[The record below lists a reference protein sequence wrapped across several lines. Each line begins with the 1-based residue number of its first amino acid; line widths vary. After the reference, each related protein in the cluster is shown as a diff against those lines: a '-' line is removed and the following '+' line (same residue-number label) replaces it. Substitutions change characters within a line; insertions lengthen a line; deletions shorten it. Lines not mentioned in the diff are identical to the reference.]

1 MKVYIVEDMNAGAEL
16 GYTLIRKEF
25 DQGNLNVF
33 GLATGSTPV
42 TLYKKFAESDIDFSN
57 TIAINLDEYIGI
69 GHDHEQSYDHFMRQ
83 NLFNAKPF
91 KKTYLPDGLNEDA
104 AAECAAYDAI
114 IKENPI
120 DVQVLGIGSNG
131 HIGFNEPGAS
141 FDSYTEKVALAP
153 ETIQANARFFD
164 SIDEV
169 PKFAYS
175 MGIKSILGA
184 KKIVLFA
191 YGAAKADAI
200 YKMLE
205 EAPTTDLPASAL
217 QNHDDVIV
225 IIDKE
230 AASKLDAS
238 KYNN

>member
-16 GYTLIRKEF
+16 GYSIIRKEF
-25 DQGNLNVF
+25 DEGRLNVF

-42 TLYKKFAESDIDFSN
+42 TMYQKFTESDVDFSN

-69 GHDHEQSYDHFMRQ
+69 GHDHEQSYATFMRN
-83 NLFNAKPF
+83 NLFDVKPF
-91 KKTYLPDGLNEDA
+91 KKTYLPNGLNEDA
-104 AAECAAYDAI
+104 KAECDAYDAI
-114 IKENPI
+114 IAANPI
-120 DVQVLGIGSNG
+120 DVQVLGIGTNG

-141 FDSYTEKVALAP
+141 FDSLTEKVALAQ
-153 ETIQANARFFD
+153 ETIEANARFFD
-164 SIDEV
+164 NIDDV

-191 YGAAKADAI
+191 YGEAKADAI

-205 EAPTTDLPASAL
+205 ETPTTDLPASAL

-225 IIDKE
+225 IVDKA
-230 AASKLDAS
+230 AASKLDAD
-238 KYNN
+238 KYNA

>member
-1 MKVYIVEDMNAGAEL
+1 MKVYIVDNMDAGAEL
-16 GYTLIRKEF
+16 GYSIIRKEM
-25 DQGNLNVF
+25 DQGSLNVF

-42 TLYKKFAESDIDFSN
+42 TLYKKLAESDIDFTN

-69 GHDHEQSYDHFMRQ
+69 GHDHEQSYDNFMRK
-83 NLFNAKPF
+83 NLFDAKPF
-91 KKTYLPDGLNEDA
+91 KKTYLPDGLNTDA
-104 AAECAAYDAI
+104 KAECEAYDAI
-114 IKENPI
+114 IAANPI
-120 DVQVLGIGSNG
+120 DVQILGIGTNG

-141 FDSYTEKVALAP
+141 FDSLTEKVALAQ
-153 ETIQANARFFD
+153 ETIEANARFFD
-164 SIDEV
+164 SMDDV
-169 PKFAYS
+169 PKSAYS

-184 KKIVLFA
+184 KKIILFA
-191 YGAAKADAI
+191 YGEAKADAI

-217 QNHDDVIV
+217 QNHNDVIV
-225 IIDKE
+225 IVDKA